1 MEIYKSRILNFKSES
16 MDNQS
21 IPIPDNKN
29 WEYSNNQSFQIAAE
43 QLRKTGDFTAI
54 CEKSGSLWDAS
65 RQTIAL
71 KYLGRDITITI
82 PDITFTAGESSEI
95 PIRERILILHYLL
108 NARGTPQTGQSV
120 TFKELFE
127 GPNYF
132 RTFTQRTIKHLIA
145 DFSERPEKLLESA
158 ISYGGKKTGY
168 GDVSVTIPAFSR
180 VQVTLVVWRGD
191 DEFPADGS
199 VLYDSSVSDYLPTED
214 IIVLTETIVWRLVK
228 KPG

>member
-1 MEIYKSRILNFKSES
+1 
-16 MDNQS
+16 MDNHS
-21 IPIPDNKN
+21 IQVPDNKN

-54 CEKSGSLWDAS
+54 CEKSGSVLDAS
-65 RQTIAL
+65 RQTMTL
-71 KYLGRDITITI
+71 KYLSRDITVAI
-82 PDITFTAGESSEI
+82 PDITISTIDGSEI
-95 PIRERILILHYLL
+95 PIRERILILHYLIS
-108 NARGTPQTGQSV
+108 AKGTPQTGQAV

-158 ISYGGKKTGY
+158 KSYGGKKAGY
-168 GDVSVTIPAFSR
+168 GDASVTIPAFSR
-180 VQVTLVVWRGD
+180 VPVTLVVWRGD

-214 IIVLTETIVWRLVK
+214 IIVLTETIIWNLVK
-228 KPG
+228 N